1 MASGDG
7 PAVHRIAVTGA
18 SGFVGRVLVRRLLD
32 SGNVAVPLSR
42 RPLAMPGAPR
52 PLASY
57 DAGAIA
63 AQIAGCQALVHL
75 AAVAHQAATGRAGRS
90 DATFAPNMAATRA
103 VAEACARA
111 GVPRLVLVSS
121 IGVNGVRTSDRPFTE
136 EDPPRPA
143 EPYAAS
149 KWACEQ
155 AAAELAQRHGLELV
169 VVRPPLVHGPQAP
182 GNFGALWRAVAA
194 GRPLPLGAIDNRR
207 SLVGVDNLAHLL
219 LRCAIDPRAAG
230 QLFLAADGDDVSTPD
245 LVRHIAAAL
254 GRPAR
259 LFPVPVP
266 LLQAAAFLAG
276 RGAAAQRLA
285 WSLQVDISKARKVL
299 GWQPPYTLTE
309 GLARS
314 ARVPT
319 MDTPA

>member
-18 SGFVGRVLVRRLLD
+18 SGFVGRALVRQLLD
-32 SGNVAVPLSR
+32 SGHAVVPLSR
-42 RPLAMPGAPR
+42 RRQGLAGAPGPLAN
-52 PLASY
+52 Y
-57 DAGAIA
+57 DPDAIA

-75 AAVAHQAATGRAGRS
+75 AAVAHQAGTAGRS
-90 DATFAPNMAATRA
+90 DATFAPNLAATRA
-103 VAEACARA
+103 AAEACVRA
-111 GVPRLVLVSS
+111 GVRRLVLVSS